1 MKLKTLI
8 EENLNESSDVD
19 VIVDKAIKDLQ
30 AITFEKNPIIDAF
43 LLFADSYSNNAEA
56 IKELKKLGSFEFQ
69 NSRDDK
75 WDSEGYEDELYKDV
89 TWGDLADLTLKEVN
103 EYQKKKKSNL
113 SLDKIE
119 KMKKLLNSFR

>member
-8 EENLNESSDVD
+8 KENLNESSAVD
-19 VIVDKAIKDLQ
+19 IIVDKAIKDLQ
-30 AITFEKNPIIDAF
+30 TLTFEKNPIIDAF
-43 LLFADSYSNNAEA
+43 LMFADSYTNNASA
-56 IKELKKLGSFEFQ
+56 IKELKKLGTYEFQ